1 MYASNIINDVIT
13 LRSDCERTDPS
24 ENTSTDPNSVFGRSF
39 GSRLGESESRSR
51 RSGSLAW
58 RYAESKPTGREASP
72 GIVVVGRDE
81 KSREPK
87 PARKS
92 ARAQGGVAADR
103 EAAERH
109 RGEDWTRRM
118 RGGGGEGRTLIPCYI
133 PISRSTGI
141 WQRPITALQPGAQE
155 RSPPVRAHQLAAC
168 ALGGPFRSR
177 SASRS

>member
-72 GIVVVGRDE
+72 GTVVIGRDE
-81 KSREPK
+81 
-87 PARKS
+87 
-92 ARAQGGVAADR
+92 
-103 EAAERH
+103 
-109 RGEDWTRRM
+109 
-118 RGGGGEGRTLIPCYI
+118 
-133 PISRSTGI
+133 
-141 WQRPITALQPGAQE
+141 
-155 RSPPVRAHQLAAC
+155 
-168 ALGGPFRSR
+168 
-177 SASRS
+177 